1 MEERGAEERCQD
13 MTAFAQRQPSS
24 RASRRVPARVGS
36 VHRGAQPVDMLR
48 RVDRRAH
55 RSVEG
60 GSELDASRAWASDED
75 VARACDALARVD
87 GCCEHIHTG
96 ADGGWSPVQARAGL
110 GWGHGTHTACRGEN
124 LVKDLAKLKVYM

>member
-13 MTAFAQRQPSS
+13 RTAFAQRHASS

-60 GSELDASRAWASDED
+60 GSELDASRAWASDKD
-75 VARACDALARVD
+75 VARASDDASTVD
-87 GCCEHIHTG
+87 GCYEDVHHRRRWG
-96 ADGGWSPVQARAGL
+96 VVPVKARAGL
-110 GWGHGTHTACRGEN
+110 
-124 LVKDLAKLKVYM
+124 

>member
-1 MEERGAEERCQD
+1 M
-13 MTAFAQRQPSS
+13 
-24 RASRRVPARVGS
+24 PARVGS

-48 RVDRRAH
+48 RVDRPAH

-60 GSELDASRAWASDED
+60 GSELDASRAWASPKD
-75 VARACDALARVD
+75 VCRASDDARTVA

-96 ADGGWSPVQARAGL
+96 ADGAWSPVQARAGL

-124 LVKDLAKLKVYM
+124 LVKDLAE